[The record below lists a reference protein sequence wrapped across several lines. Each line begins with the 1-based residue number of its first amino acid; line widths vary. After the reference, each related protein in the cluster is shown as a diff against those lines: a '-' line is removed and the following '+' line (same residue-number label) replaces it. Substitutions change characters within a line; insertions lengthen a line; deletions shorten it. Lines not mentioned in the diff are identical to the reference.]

1 MDMIHG
7 IGVDIIEIARIKS
20 SLERFANHFEEKIF
34 TKDEI
39 EYCRSKADPSKH
51 FAGRFAVKEAVVK
64 SMGKGMGQG
73 VDWKDIEV
81 LQKETGQP
89 FLRIQGRGKNI
100 FEGLRLKEIL
110 ISISHEKSYA
120 VGQAIALK

>member
-1 MDMIHG
+1 MDIVHG
-7 IGVDIIEIARIKS
+7 IGVDIVDIARIKS
-20 SLERFANHFEEKIF
+20 SLERFANHFENKIF

-39 EYCRSKADPSKH
+39 DYCRSKADPSKH
-51 FAGRFAVKEAVVK
+51 FAGRFAIKEAVMK
-64 SMGKGMGQG
+64 CMGKGMGQG

-100 FEGLRLKEIL
+100 FEGLQLKEIL